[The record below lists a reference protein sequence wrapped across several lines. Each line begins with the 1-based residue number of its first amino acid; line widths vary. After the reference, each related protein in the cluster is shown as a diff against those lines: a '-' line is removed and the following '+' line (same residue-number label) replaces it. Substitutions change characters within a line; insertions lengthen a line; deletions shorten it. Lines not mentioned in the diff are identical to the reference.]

1 MGKAAVPLKFVL
13 TVFLF
18 LIWIEGLRA
27 QFSQLPVDHSSQQ
40 ITSPRGNLRIKAEPL
55 LLPFWDDFSS
65 GQIDSLKWENTGAVA
80 SQTIGIDPPSV
91 GVVYLDG
98 VDGRGRPYATA
109 MLENG
114 EADQLSSREI
124 DLSSYRNADSLYL
137 SFFWQPGGKG
147 EMPDENDQLELYF
160 LDDAGEWIP
169 VWGVSGGDIQKRETF
184 SQEMVKV
191 NAPFYHRQFRFRF
204 LNKGRLSGPFD
215 SWILDYIYLNKG
227 RSVFDVHYEDRALT
241 KVPNSPLGKYSALPV
256 WEWEK
261 NRNNFLGSIN
271 SQFKNLSGR
280 FRAMEYTILFQDKA
294 TGKVLQQLH
303 SQTPFS
309 PVPQALERRDFS
321 SVALKELDWDV
332 SEQFDL
338 ETVVYLTT
346 GDGFLVEEISGR
358 DTVYSSEVNY
368 RINDTVYHTLP
379 VRDFMAYDNGN
390 LDYAAGINQRSGI
403 LALKYEVSTRTY
415 LKGISINFANLSQVG
430 SALELTVWQDLESE
444 PVYKKEVLIP
454 DKEELTD
461 FSFFALDTNLS
472 VIDTFYVGFTQFSN
486 DFIYVGL
493 DKSNDTGQ
501 EVFFNVT
508 GSWQQNQ
515 DVQGSLMI
523 RPHLSL
529 EPLTQVT
536 EESQGTGI
544 TTYPNPVVERLFV
557 EGAIGEVKVFDAY
570 GRQINVPVES
580 FERGK
585 ILNFTGNEKGV
596 YVVRAWTNG
605 KPNSIR
611 ILVK

>member
-1 MGKAAVPLKFVL
+1 MGKAAVPLNFVL

-40 ITSPRGNLRIKAEPL
+40 TTSPSGNLRIKAEPL
-55 LLPFWDDFSS
+55 VLPFWDDFSS
-65 GQIDSLKWENTGAVA
+65 GQIDSLKWQHTGAVT

-98 VDGRGRPYATA
+98 VDGRGRPYSTA

-114 EADQLSSREI
+114 EADQLTSREI
-124 DLSSYRNADSLYL
+124 DLSSYHVADSLYL

-191 NAPFYHRQFRFRF
+191 DAPFYHRQFRFRF

-227 RSVFDVHYEDRALT
+227 RSVFDVHYEDRALS
-241 KVPNSPLGKYSALPV
+241 KVPNSLLGKYNALPV
-256 WEWEK
+256 WEWKENK
-261 NRNNFLGSIN
+261 NNFLGGIN

-280 FRAMEYTILFQDKA
+280 FRAMEYTVLFRDKA
-294 TGKVLQQLH
+294 THQVLQQLH
-303 SQTPFS
+303 LQTPFN

-332 SEQFDL
+332 SDQFDL

-368 RINDTVYHTLP
+368 RANDTVYHTLP
-379 VRDFMAYDNGN
+379 VRDFMAYDNGT
-390 LDYAAGINQRSGI
+390 LDYAAGINQRSGM
-403 LALKYEVSTRTY
+403 LALKYEVSTRAY

-430 SALELTVWQDLESE
+430 SALELMVWQDLESG

-454 DKEELTD
+454 NKEQLSD

-472 VIDTFYVGFTQFSN
+472 VVDTFYVGFTQFSN

-523 RPHLSL
+523 RPYLSL
-529 EPLTQVT
+529 VPPKQVT
-536 EESQGTGI
+536 EESGSAGVTA
-544 TTYPNPVVERLFV
+544 YPNPVVERLFV
-557 EGAIGEVKVFDAY
+557 EGAVGEVKVFDAY
-570 GRQINVPVES
+570 GRQIKVPFDS

-585 ILNFTGNEKGV
+585 ILNFTGREKGV
-596 YVVRAWTNG
+596 YVVRAWANG
-605 KPNSIR
+605 KPNSII